1 MFKYKKK
8 SIIALLIAEILCVS
22 GCGSSQ
28 SSTAQTESSE
38 SAEYSLEEMFSDR
51 DFEIGYDE
59 AGSTVINLESTVTI
73 SEEGTYILK
82 GSLSDGMVIVEADK
96 SDKIQIVLDN
106 VDISSSTSAA
116 IYVKQAD
123 KVFIT
128 LAADS
133 ENILSN
139 GGEFVAIDDNNI
151 DAVIFSKDDIT
162 INGNGSLTIKSPA
175 GHGIVSKDDLKI
187 TSGEYTIDSM
197 KDGLSGKDSVKIA
210 NGTINISSKGDG
222 ISSEGIVYIED
233 GVFDIITGGGSENA
247 KMKTGMDDMMNR
259 PGGMRGGKN
268 ENMSE
273 GDNRMPA
280 GELANPKELNTDYS
294 VSDDEAS
301 DTTSTKG
308 IKAEELLMINGG
320 TFNLDCV
327 DDGIHSNTDVM
338 INGGSFTI
346 KTGDDGI
353 HGENELTVSGGS
365 IDISKCYE
373 GLEADNLTI
382 ANGNISVVSN
392 DDGINAASAINIK
405 GGTIDVTSTGD
416 CIDSNGD
423 CFVSGGTITLSKIN
437 FVELINQTAG
447 EFDEKFATKGL
458 TLITNLPEEN
468 VYIMADGMRIWR
480 VIENLYNNV
489 AKYAMPNTRVYA
501 GITVIEDMAEFSIK
515 NISQQPLN
523 IEANELTERFIMG
536 DVSRSSEGSGLGL
549 SIAKDLTRLQGGT
562 FEIYLD
568 GDLFKA
574 MVRFKIA

>member
-8 SIIALLIAEILCVS
+8 SIIALLIAAILCVS

-28 SSTAQTESSE
+28 SSTTQTESSE

-82 GSLSDGMVIVEADK
+82 GSLSDGMVIVDADK

-320 TFNLDCV
+320 TFNLECV

-423 CFVSGGTITLSKIN
+423 CFVSGGTITLNNSSVGGGEGILDFDGDSSITGGVLMAVGPYEGAIN
-437 FVELINQTAG
+437 FGSSSTQGSMVVSVGQQS
-447 EFDEKFATKGL
+447 
-458 TLITNLPEEN
+458 EN
-468 VYIMADGMRIWR
+468 TEVKLLDSDGNE
-480 VIENLYNNV
+480 VVSYTPKV
-489 AKYAMPNTRVYA
+489 A
-501 GITVIEDMAEFSIK
+501 F
-515 NISQQPLN
+515 
-523 IEANELTERFIMG
+523 
-536 DVSRSSEGSGLGL
+536 SGLVISSPNIKSGNTYKVVVGDEETEVKMDSL
-549 SIAKDLTRLQGGT
+549 IYGGNS
-562 FEIYLD
+562 
-568 GDLFKA
+568 GNMMGGPGNKG
-574 MVRFKIA
+574 MKNH

>member
-8 SIIALLIAEILCVS
+8 SIIALLIAAILCVS

-82 GSLSDGMVIVEADK
+82 GSLSDGMVIVDADK

-423 CFVSGGTITLSKIN
+423 CFVSGGTITLNNSSVGGGEGILDFDGDSSITGGVLMAVGPYEGAIN
-437 FVELINQTAG
+437 FGSSSTQGSMVVSVGQQS
-447 EFDEKFATKGL
+447 
-458 TLITNLPEEN
+458 EN
-468 VYIMADGMRIWR
+468 TEVKLLDSDGNE
-480 VIENLYNNV
+480 VVSYTPKV
-489 AKYAMPNTRVYA
+489 A
-501 GITVIEDMAEFSIK
+501 F
-515 NISQQPLN
+515 
-523 IEANELTERFIMG
+523 
-536 DVSRSSEGSGLGL
+536 SGLVISSPNIKSGNTYKVVVGDEETEVKMDSL
-549 SIAKDLTRLQGGT
+549 IYGVNSGNMMGGP
-562 FEIYLD
+562 
-568 GDLFKA
+568 GNKG
-574 MVRFKIA
+574 MKNH

>member
-8 SIIALLIAEILCVS
+8 SIIALLIAAILCVS

-28 SSTAQTESSE
+28 SSTTQTESSE

-82 GSLSDGMVIVEADK
+82 GSLSDGMVIVDADK

-280 GELANPKELNTDYS
+280 GDPANPKELNTDS
-294 VSDDEAS
+294 SESDDEAS

-308 IKAEELLMINGG
+308 IKAEELLMIN
-320 TFNLDCV
+320 
-327 DDGIHSNTDVM
+327 
-338 INGGSFTI
+338 
-346 KTGDDGI
+346 
-353 HGENELTVSGGS
+353 GGS

-423 CFVSGGTITLSKIN
+423 CFVSGGTITLNNSSVGGGEGILDFDGDASITGGVLMAVGPYEGAIN
-437 FVELINQTAG
+437 FGSSSTQGSMVVSVGQQS
-447 EFDEKFATKGL
+447 
-458 TLITNLPEEN
+458 EN
-468 VYIMADGMRIWR
+468 TEIKLLDSDGNE
-480 VIENLYNNV
+480 VVSYTPKV
-489 AKYAMPNTRVYA
+489 A
-501 GITVIEDMAEFSIK
+501 F
-515 NISQQPLN
+515 
-523 IEANELTERFIMG
+523 
-536 DVSRSSEGSGLGL
+536 SGLVISSPDIKSGNTYKVVVGDEETEVKMDSL
-549 SIAKDLTRLQGGT
+549 IYGGNS
-562 FEIYLD
+562 
-568 GDLFKA
+568 GNMMGGPGNKG
-574 MVRFKIA
+574 MKNH